1 MAAVIAAK
9 GDVDADVLDRLA
21 REIIGENPDALHI
34 DKLPGCRKMAQ
45 P

>member
-1 MAAVIAAK
+1 VAEH
-9 GDVDADVLDRLA
+9 GRLDVDVLDRLV

-34 DKLPGCRKMAQ
+34 DKLPGCRKMTQ